1 MLKLERAEQEMP
13 LVSIIVVTYNSS
25 KYVLETLESAKLQ
38 TYQNIELIITDDS
51 SQDNTIEICKNWLFE
66 NKERFVRTELLTVNK
81 NSGISGNCNRG
92 LKKSRGEWL
101 KFIAGDD
108 LLLLN
113 CIQDNIQYSTN
124 KSCSF
129 ILSKVKLSK
138 PTDYR
143 FMTIFDRGY
152 KLGGEKNQV
161 KELLKGNCIPATGMF
176 LKRSTILELNG
187 FDERYPMLEDYPLWV
202 NATIKGYR
210 IEFMDLETTIYRTH
224 PEGISQCLNHS
235 DNFFSQLNISEN
247 RYKIQIAFI
256 QLKNGEVLKF
266 VSLLIDFLV
275 FKIIITNGNKTSKFS
290 LKLFKFSQLI
300 RNR

>member
-1 MLKLERAEQEMP
+1 MEKAEQKIP

-51 SQDNTIEICKNWLFE
+51 SQDNTIEICNNWLLD

-108 LLLLN
+108 LLLIN
-113 CIQDNIQYSTN
+113 CIQDNIQYSIN

-143 FMTIFDRGY
+143 FITIFDRGY
-152 KLGGEKNQV
+152 KLGREKNQV

-202 NATIKGYR
+202 NATMKGYR

-224 PEGISQCLNHS
+224 PEGISQCLNQS
-235 DNFFSQLNISEN
+235 NNFFNQLNISEN
-247 RYKIQIAFI
+247 RYKIQIALI
-256 QLKNGEVLKF
+256 QLKKGEVLKF
-266 VSLLIDFLV
+266 ISLLIDFLV
-275 FKIIITNGNKTSKFS
+275 FKIIINNGNKTSKFS
-290 LKLFKFSQLI
+290 LSLYKFSQLI